1 MLTIMTLI
9 AIFVLFIALDVA
21 ALRWGSD
28 STEKVTSCEWQRRW
42 SQSNAIDDQHA
53 VC

>member
-1 MLTIMTLI
+1 MLTIITLI

-28 STEKVTSCEWQRRW
+28 STEKATSCVWQRRGNW
-42 SQSNAIDDQHA
+42 SNATDDQHA
-53 VC
+53 VN

>member
-1 MLTIMTLI
+1 MLTLITLI
-9 AIFVLFIALDVA
+9 ALFVLFIVLDIA

-42 SQSNAIDDQHA
+42 NWTNAIDDQHA
-53 VC
+53 VN